1 MTEDYV
7 VKNNLNIPPEELGR
21 QAVDSLRGYIYQ
33 IYQSINAWLKIKDDE
48 ELLLEVA
55 EDYAVL
61 AKNALTRKLSII

>member
-1 MTEDYV
+1 M
-7 VKNNLNIPPEELGR
+7 KNNLNIPPEELGR